1 MSILTPTLDVAQP
14 READS
19 ASIAHIGVITCG
31 VSRRPKGVSMSSLD
45 VRPVSPV
52 LGAEIRG
59 VDLAA
64 GVDDAT
70 FADIHEAFLDHGLL
84 FFKDQSEPMAEDIQM
99 AFGKRFGPLHIHPAA
114 PGSGAD
120 DAIFVIHA
128 HRDSKVANGNG
139 WHSDVSCDETPPM
152 ATMLQLR
159 QLPEGGGGDTM
170 FASMEAAYA
179 VLNESDREFLKSL
192 SARHTSEHIFRG
204 RYSDRGVDDS
214 DRSEYPEAIHPV
226 VRTHPETGR
235 PSIYVNRAFTTS
247 IVGMEDEHGAEF
259 LRRLLRHIERPE
271 FQIRFRWERNDVALW
286 DNRCLQHYALWDYWP
301 NERKGHRVTVL
312 GDRPSF
318 DPNAAEPAASSIRI
332 KLDALVPDMVSS

>member
-1 MSILTPTLDVAQP
+1 M
-14 READS
+14 
-19 ASIAHIGVITCG
+19 
-31 VSRRPKGVSMSSLD
+31 MSSLD
-45 VRPVSPV
+45 VRSVSPV
-52 LGAEIRG
+52 LGAEVRG
-59 VDLAA
+59 VNLAD
-64 GVDDAT
+64 GVDDDET
-70 FADIHEAFLDHGLL
+70 FGAIHKAFLDHGVL
-84 FFKDQSEPMAEDIQM
+84 FFKDQPEPMTEDVQT

-139 WHSDVSCDETPPM
+139 WHSDVSCDEMPPM

-179 VLNESDREFLKSL
+179 VLPEADRDFLQTL
-192 SARHTSEHIFRG
+192 SARHTSEHIYRG

-214 DRSEYPEAIHPV
+214 DRPAYPEAVHPV

-235 PSIYVNRAFTTS
+235 PSIYVNRAFTTG
-247 IVGMEDEHGAEF
+247 IVGMDDDQGRELLAQ
-259 LRRLLRHIERPE
+259 LLRHVERPE
-271 FQIRFRWERNDVALW
+271 FQIRFRWEVNDVALW

-312 GDRPSF
+312 GDRPAF
-318 DPNAAEPAASSIRI
+318 DAAAPGPRTSPIRI
-332 KLDALVPDMVSS
+332 KLDAIRPEASLAGAD

>member
-1 MSILTPTLDVAQP
+1 MGTLQV
-14 READS
+14 
-19 ASIAHIGVITCG
+19 T
-31 VSRRPKGVSMSSLD
+31 
-45 VRPVSPV
+45 PVSPI
-52 LGAEIRG
+52 LGAEVRG
-59 VDLAA
+59 VNLAD

-70 FADIHEAFLDHGLL
+70 FAEIHQAFLDHGVL
-84 FFKDQSEPMAEDIQM
+84 FFKDQPEPMSEAVQM

-114 PGSGAD
+114 PGSGD
-120 DAIFVIHA
+120 DNAIFVIHA

-139 WHSDVSCDETPPM
+139 WHSDVSCDDEPPM

-159 QLPEGGGGDTM
+159 LLPEGGGGDTM

-179 VLNESDREFLKSL
+179 VLPEADRQFLKGL

-214 DRSEYPEAIHPV
+214 DRAEYPQTVHPV

-247 IVGMEDEHGAEF
+247 IVGMEDEQGHAF
-259 LRRLLRHIERPE
+259 LKRLLRHIERPE
-271 FQIRFRWERNDVALW
+271 FQIRFRWEQYDVALW

-301 NERKGHRVTVL
+301 SERMGHRVTVL

-318 DPNAAEPAASSIRI
+318 DPSAPDAGESSIRI
-332 KLDALVPDMVSS
+332 KLESLVPAVAAAG